1 MISAE
6 ASAGSGF
13 SITGVICPSSLIA
26 GGNPAEIKR
35 SDAPFCFIIVS
46 SCCTSLTACSRSM
59 FLPVRAAS
67 VDGEATRIGRLH
79 ACFLDRGHPLLDHF
93 LQALVE
99 CLHARS
105 EGLRVGKEG
114 VSPFKYGWSPYT

>member
-26 GGNPAEIKR
+26 GGNPAEITR

-46 SCCTSLTACSRSM
+46 SCCTSLTDCSRSM

-79 ACFLDRGHPLLDHF
+79 ACFLYRGHHLLDHLLQSLVACILAF
-93 LQALVE
+93 LAASLDRRLERKNFV
-99 CLHARS
+99 
-105 EGLRVGKEG
+105 
-114 VSPFKYGWSPYT
+114 

>member
-1 MISAE
+1 M
-6 ASAGSGF
+6 
-13 SITGVICPSSLIA
+13 
-26 GGNPAEIKR
+26 

-99 CLHARS
+99 CLHAFLAASLDRRIHLRNLVLANQRS
-105 EGLRVGKEG
+105 EEHTSELQSLMR
-114 VSPFKYGWSPYT
+114 